1 MGNQTRPRVENTVN
15 ISNKIPYFSIII
27 IDKNKNK
34 EDYRFNS
41 QEQQSRKNKT
51 SSKDSYFSVIKKDD
65 TVRGSFDRFKG
76 FFHAKNSQVGN
87 CSCSCRY
94 KCKQKIFRGKNY

>member
-1 MGNQTRPRVENTVN
+1 MGRPRAENTVN

-27 IDKNKNK
+27 IDKNKKK

-65 TVRGSFDRFKG
+65 TVRGSFDGSKV
-76 FFHAKNSQVGN
+76 FFMQREKLPSGELFLFISIQMQTKNIQ
-87 CSCSCRY
+87 R
-94 KCKQKIFRGKNY
+94 